1 MFLKNVDDNFP
12 SLVVKDPTRNGVI
25 LNFIL
30 KNTEG
35 LVGDVNIGGILG
47 CSDREVVEI
56 SIG

>member
-1 MFLKNVDDNFP
+1 M
-12 SLVVKDPTRNGVI
+12 KDPTRNGVS

-30 KNTEG
+30 TNTEG

-47 CSDREVVEI
+47 CSDREVVKI